1 MPVRGF
7 TLFSG
12 FPASRLTPWSTHI
25 TQRRFRRNKSP
36 ARALSDA
43 KGAVAPKEKRVMKD
57 SLLTVL
63 EAVRAAQATLKN
75 GRNSSVTVEQLRDI
89 LCGARVLGAVRALSH
104 DEEGFPRVP
113 QNQPLPRHVAAS
125 SG

>member
-1 MPVRGF
+1 
-7 TLFSG
+7 
-12 FPASRLTPWSTHI
+12 
-25 TQRRFRRNKSP
+25 
-36 ARALSDA
+36 
-43 KGAVAPKEKRVMKD
+43 MKD

-113 QNQPLPRHVAAS
+113 QNRPLPRHVAAS

>member
-1 MPVRGF
+1 
-7 TLFSG
+7 
-12 FPASRLTPWSTHI
+12 
-25 TQRRFRRNKSP
+25 
-36 ARALSDA
+36 
-43 KGAVAPKEKRVMKD
+43 MKD

-113 QNQPLPRHVAAS
+113 QNQPLPRQETFGPTKKLFSAS
-125 SG
+125 ELRQCGKIISCSISAPTEILGLTS